1 MSLTDALTYSIN
13 EEKLLFFLN
22 IIVICI
28 PQGKEIEL
36 EQILDLNPDLAP
48 QDAPAAPPNKVQ
60 KYAPRP
66 SVPAAGTVFNV
77 FFSPRIKILFI
88 VSK

>member
-1 MSLTDALTYSIN
+1 MKKIFS
-13 EEKLLFFLN
+13 FLN

-66 SVPAAGTVFNV
+66 SVPAAGTSGMF
-77 FFSPRIKILFI
+77 FFSRN
-88 VSK
+88 